1 MRRFYAHPELFGKDT
16 VDLDEGETRHLR
28 DVLRIGVGE
37 TVSVFDGTGREFE
50 CRVERIEKRS
60 AKLAVIAEIAA
71 AAPESPLQITVA
83 AAVTPAEKFDL
94 VVQKMVEL
102 GVVRLIPLI
111 TVRTEVKAKAAA
123 HRVERWRKIA
133 FEASKQCGRAR
144 LMDVSEPL
152 EFDGFLRSADRGPI
166 VMFSERDG
174 RGFESIAVKD
184 AVTILYG
191 PKGGWDDRELE
202 MAAENDAV
210 VITFGGRI
218 LRAETAAI
226 ALTAI
231 IQHRFGD
238 MN

>member
-1 MRRFYAHPELFGKDT
+1 MRRFYAHPESFSQGS
-16 VDLDEGETRHLR
+16 VVLDEGETRHLR
-28 DVLRIGVGE
+28 DVLRIAIAE
-37 TVSVFDGTGREFE
+37 TVSVFDGEGREFE
-50 CRVERIEKRS
+50 CRVEKIEKRS
-60 AKLAVIAEIAA
+60 TTLSIVTEIAA
-71 AAPESPLQITVA
+71 AAPESPLQIIVA

-102 GVVRLIPLI
+102 GVIRLVPLI
-111 TVRTEVKAKAAA
+111 TARTEVKAKAAA

-144 LMDVSEPL
+144 SMTISEPR
-152 EFDGFLRSADRGPI
+152 EFPDFLAEAAKP
-166 VMFSERDG
+166 VVLFSERDG
-174 RGFESIAVKD
+174 AGFDSIAS
-184 AVTILYG
+184 ANAITIVFG

-202 MAAENDAV
+202 MAAENDAI